1 MLDYAQGETGAPGGL
16 SDLTAVL
23 AVESKQLNRCVVRL
37 RTTMWANKS
46 GLHTK
51 KSLTFLRRK
60 SEGFNVLE
68 EDASAAGI
76 EEVLPRILNLDECE
90 DGIYEVVI
98 CNESHDWETG
108 YIDDYDYRLVMA
120 NTAVSPGWPEQPRR
134 TDHEEDR

>member
-1 MLDYAQGETGAPGGL
+1 MENTQTENNAAGGASELTDMLAGEP
-16 SDLTAVL
+16 
-23 AVESKQLNRCVVRL
+23 KQLNRCVVRL
-37 RTTMWANKS
+37 RTTMWADKS

-68 EDASAAGI
+68 EDASAVGV

-90 DGIYEVVI
+90 DGIYEVVV

-108 YIDDYDYRLVMA
+108 YVDNYDYRLVLA
-120 NTAVSPGWPEQPRR
+120 NALAQGREHSERPSGAEG
-134 TDHEEDR
+134 

>member
-1 MLDYAQGETGAPGGL
+1 MENTQTENNAAGGASELTDMLAGEP
-16 SDLTAVL
+16 
-23 AVESKQLNRCVVRL
+23 KQLNRCVVRL
-37 RTTMWANKS
+37 RTTMWANES

-68 EDASAAGI
+68 EDASAAGV

-90 DGIYEVVI
+90 DGIYEVVV

-108 YIDDYDYRLVMA
+108 YVDNYDYRLVLA
-120 NTAVSPGWPEQPRR
+120 NARNEGPELATVPL
-134 TDHEEDR
+134 D